1 MISAQ
6 LEKTMRII
14 DRAANHPA
22 FKTYRAVADY
32 LGVSEGLISKIR
44 KGKSNLQP
52 DHVRQLAEAIG
63 ENVPAALLEEIGLQQ
78 ETPRAQEAF
87 SALARQIRGGGG
99 VAAISD
105 GYDLHLSDVT
115 HCIKKDYLLYKSKEI
130 NALLETLGRNTTSKK
145 ARRSAGFYY
154 RPSATGGAA
163 AT

>member
-52 DHVRQLAEAIG
+52 EHVRQLAEAIG

-105 GYDLHLSDVT
+105 GYDLHLSDSRNPT
-115 HCIKKDYLLYKSKEI
+115 
-130 NALLETLGRNTTSKK
+130 NGRGRSRNFQRFAQITSPIP
-145 ARRSAGFYY
+145 A
-154 RPSATGGAA
+154 ATGPNYCVRR
-163 AT
+163 